1 MIIGFLLIGVAMGFA
16 VWKQMRL
23 AAANP
28 TTRLSGWDAP
38 PPHPIVQPSG
48 TRLLNGAVVGFMLAA
63 NFRLQDA
70 NGHGWLWLLLIGSSL
85 FRVGGLVDLEPCCDR
100 FRWCRRAG

>member
-48 TRLLNGAVVGFMLAA
+48 ERLLNGAVVGFMLAA
-63 NFRLQDA
+63 DFRLQDA
-70 NGHGWLWLLLIGSSL
+70 NGHGWLWLLLICLVVAGAG
-85 FRVGGLVDLEPCCDR
+85 FVPQVVHNRRVARTE
-100 FRWCRRAG
+100 